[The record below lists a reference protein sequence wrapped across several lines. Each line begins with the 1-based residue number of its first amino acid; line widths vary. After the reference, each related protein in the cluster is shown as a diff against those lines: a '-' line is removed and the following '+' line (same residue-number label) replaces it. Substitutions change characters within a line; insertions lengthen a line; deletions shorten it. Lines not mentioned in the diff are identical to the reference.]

1 MDAMSKWDH
10 LEPSS
15 HQVAAPKRSFSQ
27 ASLPVAAATQSAS
40 SSKAEASSS
49 SKVNPYELYGV
60 SPPSKRRAM
69 KSQVFAVDYSS
80 QEGNACP
87 VADMEVAPEHENGD
101 TAAVL
106 LQFFDQEKGV
116 MKRQLAN
123 GETLEAQCVPGDKGF
138 LLYQFGN
145 EEQCE
150 SDTPNLALHIVSK
163 PMKRPAS
170 AALKKPAAS
179 LALEEPEAVAEPAAS
194 VSNEVHLYLDSQKL
208 Q

>member
-27 ASLPVAAATQSAS
+27 ASLPVAAAAQSAS

-60 SPPSKRRAM
+60 SPPSRRRAM
-69 KSQVFAVDYSS
+69 KSQVFAVDSSS
-80 QEGNACP
+80 QEGNASP

-106 LQFFDQEKGV
+106 LQVFDQEKGV
-116 MKRQLAN
+116 VKRQLAN
-123 GETLEAQCVPGDKGF
+123 GETLEAQCVPSCELEIDTQYDQKEWVDVDGDVATM
-138 LLYQFGN
+138 
-145 EEQCE
+145 
-150 SDTPNLALHIVSK
+150 S
-163 PMKRPAS
+163 
-170 AALKKPAAS
+170 
-179 LALEEPEAVAEPAAS
+179 AEPPPRS
-194 VSNEVHLYLDSQKL
+194 HLTCTSDPLGTF
-208 Q
+208 